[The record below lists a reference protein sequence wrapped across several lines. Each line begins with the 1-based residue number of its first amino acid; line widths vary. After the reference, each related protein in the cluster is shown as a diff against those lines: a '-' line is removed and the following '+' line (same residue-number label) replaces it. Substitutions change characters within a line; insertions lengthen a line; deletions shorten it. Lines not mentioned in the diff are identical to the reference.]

1 MWKGGLF
8 FALTWRE
15 PCWRKRGT
23 PECGGTVMLLNNM
36 SILFCIC
43 ILLVF
48 VLVFVFLKYTD
59 TQFTTLLQT
68 QGWLLQD
75 LRRVGVSICFVGFGT
90 RSSPDVKYVK
100 YFLIFLNIL
109 EPDLHLILIVYL
121 DCILNYL
128 KSLKCLP
135 GSLLDE
141 EMPQDRRVLS

>member
-1 MWKGGLF
+1 ML

-15 PCWRKRGT
+15 PCCRKRGT

-36 SILFCIC
+36 SISFCIC

-48 VLVFVFLKYTD
+48 VFVFLKYTN

-68 QGWLLQD
+68 QGWPLQD

-100 YFLIFLNIL
+100 YFLIFFKHFGTRSSPNVRCLFGLYFELSI
-109 EPDLHLILIVYL
+109 
-121 DCILNYL
+121 
-128 KSLKCLP
+128 KSIKCSP
-135 GSLLDE
+135 GSRLDE
-141 EMPQDRRVLS
+141 EMPQDRRVQI